1 MYVVANSFVG
11 LFRLM
16 FSLPEVTGEKLAFTL
31 ARIHWKI
38 LLVARDREVEQV
50 TIQMLQSSIRTL
62 KLSEWWILFVEV
74 QSGVTVVE

>member
-11 LFRLM
+11 LVRLM

-31 ARIHWKI
+31 
-38 LLVARDREVEQV
+38 ARDREVEQV

-62 KLSEWWILFVEV
+62 KLSEWWILFVQV